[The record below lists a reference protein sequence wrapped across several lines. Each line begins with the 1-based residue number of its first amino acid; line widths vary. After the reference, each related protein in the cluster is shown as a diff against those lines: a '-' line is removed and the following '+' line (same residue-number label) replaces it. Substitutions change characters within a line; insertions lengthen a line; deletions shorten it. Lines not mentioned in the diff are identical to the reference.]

1 MLAVPIWQPTLSV
14 MTCHIYKASM
24 AGECFVNV
32 TDEFAGR
39 LQGFTRTEV
48 SWEEEQK
55 GASGCLEALQTV
67 FWGTELWA
75 SSATERETVGY
86 IYLRPHSTLRL
97 MLTL

>member
-1 MLAVPIWQPTLSV
+1 
-14 MTCHIYKASM
+14 M

-32 TDEFAGR
+32 TDEFSGR

-67 FWGTELWA
+67 FWGTEL
-75 SSATERETVGY
+75 
-86 IYLRPHSTLRL
+86 
-97 MLTL
+97 